1 MLLLLRLAFLLR
13 LVSDTAPMHWWQYLW
28 IIPIL
33 IPFAVAR
40 FGFGW
45 LIDRVGIRP
54 FERTVWAFVGVA
66 LIFGAYFD
74 TSIISRISLGAV
86 GLFAIGAQTAA
97 PDWTI
102 EGAFDRFT
110 ARLANKWPRLAWV
123 FEERPGF
130 INGQPWPL
138 RIARSFAFIAIVGG
152 PCIALVA
159 LVCVA
164 LGAPPVGPLI
174 ITGISFIVT
183 SVGLVV
189 GANTQDATVSD
200 YPLAVAEDDSQFDE
214 RLRPTRYPL
223 AVAEED
229 SQFDE
234 QLRPTRYPST

>member
-13 LVSDTAPMHWWQYLW
+13 LVSSDAAPTHWWQFLW
-28 IIPIL
+28 LIPL
-33 IPFAVAR
+33 VLPFAVAW

-45 LIDRVGIRP
+45 LMDRVGVRP

-74 TSIISRISLGAV
+74 TSIISRISLAAV

-102 EGAFDRFT
+102 DGAFDRFT
-110 ARLANKWPRLAWV
+110 ARMANRWPRLAWV

-138 RIARSFAFIAIVGG
+138 RIARSFAFITILGG

-174 ITGISFIVT
+174 VAGISAIVT
-183 SVGLVV
+183 AIGLVV
-189 GANTQDATVSD
+189 GANARDNTVAD
-200 YPLAVAEDDSQFDE
+200 WPLAVAEDQFDE
-214 RLRPTRYPL
+214 PFRPTQYP
-223 AVAEED
+223 
-229 SQFDE
+229 
-234 QLRPTRYPST
+234 TN